1 MGIKIKQ
8 RDITDCGAA
17 CLASVGEHYRLR
29 IPVARIRQIAGT
41 DQRGTNALGMVM
53 AAEKLGFEAK
63 GVKGKADALPKIPLP
78 AIAHV
83 VVKEVLQHYVVVYEA
98 SEKEVKYMDPGD
110 GEMHKVSVEEFAS
123 IWSGVLILLTPN
135 EQFVAKNEKVSSLA
149 RFWFLIRPHRSILLQ
164 CLLGAVLYTVLG
176 VSTSVYIGKITD
188 YVLVGG
194 NQNLLNLMSLGMLL
208 VLLLRTF
215 LGATQSVL
223 MLNTGQ
229 QIDARL
235 ILGYYKHL
243 LKLPQQF
250 FDTMRVGEIIS
261 RVNDAVKIRTFINDT
276 AVSMVVNVFVV
287 LFSFILMFVYSWKLA
302 LIMLITIPLYAGL
315 YFAINKLNKKQER
328 KVMEDSADLEGQ
340 LVESLNSAR
349 TIKQFGTEDFENMK
363 TENRFVKL
371 LNTIYRSAL
380 NSIFSSTTSSSFNLL
395 FTVIILWV
403 GSSFVIDNQITAGV
417 LFSFYSIIGY
427 FTSPIEQLIGANKTI
442 QNAMI
447 AADRLFEIMDLQRE
461 NEENKVEFTPQLN
474 GDIQFD
480 KISFSYGTRTI
491 VFQDF
496 SLNIPQGKITA
507 VIGES
512 GSGKTTLALLLQ
524 KLYPLA
530 SGKIFIGSN
539 NLELFSNHSL
549 RQYITTVPQQL
560 DLFSGNLVENIALG
574 EYNPDI
580 HRIVE
585 ICAKLGLAR
594 LIEGLPAGL
603 GTTVGERGI
612 GLSGGERQ
620 RIAIARALYRNPE
633 ILILDEATSS
643 LDSESEHIVQQTI
656 LDFNRQGKTV
666 ILIAHRLS
674 TVKSADKIV
683 ILEKGRLV
691 EEGTHAGL
699 YRQGTRY
706 YALWQ
711 KQLPGNF

>member
-29 IPVARIRQIAGT
+29 MPVAKIRQIAGT
-41 DQRGTNALGMVM
+41 DQQGTNALGMVV
-53 AAEKLGFEAK
+53 AAEKLGFAAK
-63 GVKGKADALPKIPLP
+63 GVKGKVDALPKIPLP

-83 VVKEVLQHYVVVYEA
+83 VVREVLQHYVVVYEA
-98 SEKEVKYMDPGD
+98 SVKEVKYMDPGD
-110 GEMHKVSVEEFAS
+110 GEMHKVSVETFSS
-123 IWSGVLILLTPN
+123 IWSRVLILITPS
-135 EQFVAKNEKVSSLA
+135 EEFVAKDEKVSSLA

-164 CLLGAVLYTVLG
+164 CLLGAILYTVLG

-194 NQNLLNLMSLGMLL
+194 NKNLLNLMSFGMLL

-261 RVNDAVKIRTFINDT
+261 RVNDVVKIRAFINDT
-276 AVSMVVNVFVV
+276 AVSMVVNVFIV

-315 YFAINKLNKKQER
+315 YFAINKMNKKQER

-363 TENRFVKL
+363 TENRFVQL
-371 LNTIYRSAL
+371 LNTVYRSAV

-403 GSSFVIDNQITAGV
+403 GSCFVIDNQITAGV

-427 FTSPIEQLIGANKTI
+427 FTSPVEQLLEANKTI

-461 NEENKVEFTPQLN
+461 DEENRIEFTPGLN

-480 KISFSYGTRTI
+480 KVSFSYGTRTT

-496 SLNIPQGKITA
+496 SLSIPKGKITA

-524 KLYPLA
+524 KLYPLD
-530 SGKIFIGSN
+530 SGKIIIGDNS
-539 NLELFSNHSL
+539 LDLFSNHSL

-560 DLFSGNLVENIALG
+560 DLFSGSLVENIALG
-574 EYNPDI
+574 EYNPDMQ
-580 HRIVE
+580 RILE
-585 ICAKLGLAR
+585 ICGKLGLLR
-594 LIEGLPAGL
+594 FIENLPAGL

-656 LDFNRQGKTV
+656 LDFNRLGKTI

-683 ILEKGRLV
+683 ILEKGKLV
-691 EEGTHAGL
+691 EEGAHAGL
-699 YRQGTRY
+699 YREGTKY
-706 YALWQ
+706 YSLWQ
-711 KQLPGNF
+711 KQLPD

>member
-1 MGIKIKQ
+1 
-8 RDITDCGAA
+8 
-17 CLASVGEHYRLR
+17 
-29 IPVARIRQIAGT
+29 
-41 DQRGTNALGMVM
+41 
-53 AAEKLGFEAK
+53 
-63 GVKGKADALPKIPLP
+63 
-78 AIAHV
+78 
-83 VVKEVLQHYVVVYEA
+83 
-98 SEKEVKYMDPGD
+98 
-110 GEMHKVSVEEFAS
+110 
-123 IWSGVLILLTPN
+123 
-135 EQFVAKNEKVSSLA
+135 
-149 RFWFLIRPHRSILLQ
+149 
-164 CLLGAVLYTVLG
+164 
-176 VSTSVYIGKITD
+176 
-188 YVLVGG
+188 
-194 NQNLLNLMSLGMLL
+194 
-208 VLLLRTF
+208 
-215 LGATQSVL
+215 
-223 MLNTGQ
+223 
-229 QIDARL
+229 
-235 ILGYYKHL
+235 
-243 LKLPQQF
+243 
-250 FDTMRVGEIIS
+250 
-261 RVNDAVKIRTFINDT
+261 
-276 AVSMVVNVFVV
+276 
-287 LFSFILMFVYSWKLA
+287 
-302 LIMLITIPLYAGL
+302 
-315 YFAINKLNKKQER
+315 
-328 KVMEDSADLEGQ
+328 
-340 LVESLNSAR
+340 
-349 TIKQFGTEDFENMK
+349 
-363 TENRFVKL
+363 
-371 LNTIYRSAL
+371 
-380 NSIFSSTTSSSFNLL
+380 
-395 FTVIILWV
+395 
-403 GSSFVIDNQITAGV
+403 
-417 LFSFYSIIGY
+417 
-427 FTSPIEQLIGANKTI
+427 
-442 QNAMI
+442 MI

-480 KISFSYGTRTI
+480 KISFSYGTRTA

-594 LIEGLPAGL
+594 FIEGLPAGL

>member
-1 MGIKIKQ
+1 MRIKIKQ
-8 RDITDCGAA
+8 RDITDCGAT
-17 CLASVGEHYRLR
+17 CLVSVGEHYHLKM
-29 IPVARIRQIAGT
+29 PVARIRQIAGT
-41 DQRGTNALGMVM
+41 DQRGTNALGMVQ
-53 AAEKLGFEAK
+53 AAEKLGFAAK
-63 GVKGKADALPKIPLP
+63 GVKGKSDALPKIPLP

-83 VVKEVLQHYVVVYEA
+83 VVKEQLHHYVVIYGATETQ
-98 SEKEVKYMDPGD
+98 VKYMDPAD
-110 GEMHKVSVEEFAS
+110 GEMHKMNMEEFEVM
-123 IWSGVLILLTPN
+123 WSGVLILLTPN
-135 EQFVAKNEKVSSLA
+135 EHFVAKNEKISNIA
-149 RFWFLIRPHRSILLQ
+149 RFFFLIRPHRAILLQ
-164 CLLGAVLYTVLG
+164 CLVGAVLYTILG

-194 NQNLLNLMSLGMLL
+194 NKNLLNLMSIGMLL
-208 VLLLRTF
+208 VLVLRTF
-215 LGATQSVL
+215 LGAAQSVL

-261 RVNDAVKIRTFINDT
+261 RVNDAVKIRSFINDV

-287 LFSFILMFVYSWKLA
+287 IFSFVLMFVYSWKLA

-315 YFAINKLNKKQER
+315 YVIVNRLNKKQER

-371 LNTIYRSAL
+371 LYTIYHSAV

-395 FTVIILWV
+395 FTIVILWV
-403 GSSFVIDNQITAGV
+403 GSYFVLDNEITAGV
-417 LFSFYSIIGY
+417 LFSFYAIIGY
-427 FTSPIEQLIGANKTI
+427 FTSPVEQLIGTNKTI

-447 AADRLFEIMDLQRE
+447 AADRLFETMDLQRE
-461 NEENKVEFTPQLN
+461 SEENKIEFTPELN
-474 GDIQFD
+474 GNILFD
-480 KISFSYGTRTI
+480 RITFSYGTRTS

-496 SLNIPQGKITA
+496 SLHIPKGKITA
-507 VIGES
+507 IIGES

-530 SGKIFIGSN
+530 SGKIQIGER
-539 NLELFSNHSL
+539 NLDYFSNSSM

-560 DLFSGNLVENIALG
+560 DLFSGTLIENIAFG
-574 EYNPDI
+574 EYTPNMQ
-580 HRIVE
+580 RIVT
-585 ICAKLGLAR
+585 ICAKLELINF
-594 LIEGLPAGL
+594 IEGLPKGL
-603 GTTVGERGI
+603 ETIVGERGV
-612 GLSGGERQ
+612 GLSGGEKQ

-656 LDFNRQGKTV
+656 FDFNRQGKTV

-674 TVKSADKIV
+674 TVKSADKVV
-683 ILEKGRLV
+683 ILEKGKLI
-691 EEGTHAGL
+691 EEGTHTEL
-699 YRQGTRY
+699 YKDGTRY
-706 YALWQ
+706 FAMWQ
-711 KQLPGNF
+711 KQLPE

>member
-1 MGIKIKQ
+1 
-8 RDITDCGAA
+8 
-17 CLASVGEHYRLR
+17 
-29 IPVARIRQIAGT
+29 
-41 DQRGTNALGMVM
+41 
-53 AAEKLGFEAK
+53 
-63 GVKGKADALPKIPLP
+63 
-78 AIAHV
+78 
-83 VVKEVLQHYVVVYEA
+83 
-98 SEKEVKYMDPGD
+98 
-110 GEMHKVSVEEFAS
+110 
-123 IWSGVLILLTPN
+123 
-135 EQFVAKNEKVSSLA
+135 
-149 RFWFLIRPHRSILLQ
+149 
-164 CLLGAVLYTVLG
+164 
-176 VSTSVYIGKITD
+176 
-188 YVLVGG
+188 
-194 NQNLLNLMSLGMLL
+194 
-208 VLLLRTF
+208 
-215 LGATQSVL
+215 
-223 MLNTGQ
+223 
-229 QIDARL
+229 
-235 ILGYYKHL
+235 
-243 LKLPQQF
+243 
-250 FDTMRVGEIIS
+250 MRVGEIIS
-261 RVNDAVKIRTFINDT
+261 RVNDAVKIRAFINDT

-287 LFSFILMFVYSWKLA
+287 FFSFILMFVYSWKLA

-363 TENRFVKL
+363 TENRFVQL

-395 FTVIILWV
+395 FTIIILWV

-427 FTSPIEQLIGANKTI
+427 FTSPVEQLIGANKTI

-461 NEENKVEFTPQLN
+461 EEENKIEFTTELN

-480 KISFSYGTRTI
+480 KISFSYGTRTT
-491 VFQDF
+491 VFHDF
-496 SLNIPQGKITA
+496 SLNIPKGKVTA

-530 SGKIFIGSN
+530 SGKISVGSN

-574 EYNPDI
+574 EYKPDI
-580 HRIVE
+580 RRIVE

-594 LIEGLPAGL
+594 FIESLPAGL

-683 ILEKGRLV
+683 ILEKGKLV

-699 YRQGTRY
+699 YREGTRY